1 MHAIQCDMTGASE
14 EALPGPKNPP
24 PASHT
29 VYTYL
34 GFLVLILPFTGI
46 WGTHVDFILKDDFH
60 MSPQA
65 MTHYGFIV
73 GLPAILGFIFG
84 LVRDRWSPFGRR
96 DQGWLLISN
105 VLISVLFVALAGMK
119 ITYPVLL
126 AAALVNGVLHQ
137 FIGAAQQGLT
147 AAFGQEHAMSG
158 RLSAWWKGISGF
170 PGLINLVLS
179 GVIADNFKIRGTFL
193 LTSSIALG
201 VALFTLWRPKAIYE
215 DPIEAT
221 PIAKSDVLHEFGR
234 LFTCRALYPPLVLL
248 LLWNFTPGV
257 GTSMRFFLSDNLHAS
272 RTQFTLFNAVFG
284 GFFIPTYFLHGFLST
299 RFKLR
304 TILWVSTAFAV
315 PQILPLLAV
324 HSIQSALW
332 AGVPMGLMGGFATAA
347 YFDLL
352 MRSCP
357 SGLQGAAMLLGS
369 GMVVLSDRLG
379 DMAGASLYA
388 WHGFTACAWATA
400 IVYACML
407 PVLCFVP
414 KHLTATKDGEALVRP
429 VRPV

>member
-1 MHAIQCDMTGASE
+1 MN
-14 EALPGPKNPP
+14 GPSQAVR
-24 PASHT
+24 PAGHT
-29 VYTYL
+29 IYTYI

-46 WGTHVDFILKDDFH
+46 WGTHVDFTLKDDLH

-65 MTHYGFIV
+65 MTHFGFIV
-73 GLPAILGFIFG
+73 GLPAIFGFLFG
-84 LVRDRWSPFGRR
+84 MVRDRWSPFGRR
-96 DQGWLLISN
+96 DQGWLLLSN
-105 VLISVLFVALAGMK
+105 VLISLLFLCLAGLK
-119 ITYPVLL
+119 ITYPILL
-126 AAALVNGVLHQ
+126 GTALINAVLHQ

-147 AAFGQEHAMSG
+147 ASFGQEHAMSG
-158 RLSAWWKGISGF
+158 RLSAWWKGVSGF

-179 GVIADNFKIRGTFL
+179 GVIADNFKLRATFL
-193 LTSSIALG
+193 LTSGIAAG
-201 VALFTLWRPKAIYE
+201 VAVFTLWRPKEIFD
-215 DPIEAT
+215 DPVESAPLARPNIWQ
-221 PIAKSDVLHEFGR
+221 EFGR
-234 LFTCRALYPPLVLL
+234 LFSCRPLYPALLLL

-257 GTSMRFFLSDNLHAS
+257 GTSMRFFLSDTLHAS

-304 TILWVSTAFAV
+304 SILLVSTLFAV
-315 PQILPLLAV
+315 PQILPLLTV

-357 SGLQGAAMLLGS
+357 AGLQGATMLLGG
-369 GMVVLSDRLG
+369 GMWVISDKLG
-379 DMAGASLYA
+379 DIAGASLYA
-388 WHGFTACAWATA
+388 WNGFTACAWATA

-407 PVLCFVP
+407 PVLLLVP
-414 KHLTATKDGEALVRP
+414 KHLTATKDGEIRAVAA
-429 VRPV
+429 